1 MADRLSEM
9 DVRTLSEKLALLD
22 SNALEGT
29 LTEGLAEVEKNRLG
43 NIFSNV
49 QVDAVVEILSG

>member
-1 MADRLSEM
+1 MRNACD
-9 DVRTLSEKLALLD
+9 TAPLSEKLALLD

-49 QVDAVVEILSG
+49 QADAVVEILSG

>member
-9 DVRTLSEKLALLD
+9 DVRTLSEKLAVLD

-29 LTEGLAEVEKNRLG
+29 LTEGLAEVEKKQTWQH
-43 NIFSNV
+43 IF
-49 QVDAVVEILSG
+49 QCAG

>member
-9 DVRTLSEKLALLD
+9 DVRTLSKKLAVLD

-49 QVDAVVEILSG
+49 QADAVVEILSG